1 MKLRHLDLFS
11 GIGGFS
17 LGLESA
23 GLVDTVAFCDFDK
36 YCKQVLKKHWEHV
49 PIYNDVK
56 ELNYERL
63 KTDGIVSEERGID
76 IITGGYPCQPFSVA
90 GRKKGEEDPRHV
102 WPEMFR
108 LVQELRPTW
117 VIGENVGGHI
127 KLGLDTVLENLESEG
142 YTARTFSISASSIG
156 ANHQRERIWTIAH
169 SNELGRNDRS
179 NYWQGRSV
187 SNDEE
192 RNSTE
197 GQSKWSGWFDRI
209 GEIGS
214 VMENT
219 RRSHWPWS
227 EFQGENDYEI
237 GEGDA
242 DQFERSSSTSQSNVA
257 DSDIN
262 GHSQGLTEECYE
274 INTRE
279 ELQEFWRKSSAKTF
293 GQSDD
298 GGDTKKSRIDE
309 NLSRSSISGKTHA
322 TQSNGVRGVS
332 TQSNIGQGTVST
344 DTNKEN
350 NDRTLVSEGQSR
362 LRLSKHRGLGD
373 DKETFEGDK
382 IRQGDDNIEEKRMEN
397 VADSDTHRSFDEPE
411 RNIRGLGK
419 ESGRKEE
426 TRHQPSVCIETRSSK
441 RSKKMADSESVSSNE
456 RELGNSQEENRQE
469 RQVGGQTRG
478 GDGDRNVSNREMA
491 DSDSE
496 RLQGLRQHTSMEGKS
511 REEELTEGSLQE
523 EHGTEMADS
532 DSERGRSGETEWEDA
547 ENAWES
553 PRCPIAG
560 WWDVEPN
567 VGRVAHGVPKRVD
580 RLKSLGNS
588 VVPQI
593 PFLIGLAIRRTI
605 ENE

>member
-63 KTDGIVSEERGID
+63 KTDGIVSKERGID

-192 RNSTE
+192 RNSKE
-197 GQSKWSGWFDRI
+197 GQSKWSGWFDRL

-242 DQFERSSSTSQSNVA
+242 DQFERSGSTSQSNVA
-257 DSDIN
+257 DTDIN
-262 GHSQGLTEECYE
+262 GYCQGLTEECYE

-332 TQSNIGQGTVST
+332 TQSNIGQGTIST

-362 LRLSKHRGLGD
+362 LRLSEHRGLED

-382 IRQGDDNIEEKRMEN
+382 IRQGDDNIEEKRMED
-397 VADSDTHRSFDEPE
+397 VADSDTRLSNGE
-411 RNIRGLGK
+411 
-419 ESGRKEE
+419 KEE
-426 TRHQPSVCIETRSSK
+426 IRSRGQTSDVSSS
-441 RSKKMADSESVSSNE
+441 RRREKKMADSESVSSNE
-456 RELGNSQEENRQE
+456 RELGDSQEEDRRE

-496 RLQGLRQHTSMEGKS
+496 RLQGLRQHTPMEGKS
-511 REEELTEGSLQE
+511 REEESSKRSLQE
-523 EHGTEMADS
+523 EHGSEMANS
-532 DSERGRSGETEWEDA
+532 DSERGRSGETEWENA

-553 PRCPIAG
+553 SRCPIAG